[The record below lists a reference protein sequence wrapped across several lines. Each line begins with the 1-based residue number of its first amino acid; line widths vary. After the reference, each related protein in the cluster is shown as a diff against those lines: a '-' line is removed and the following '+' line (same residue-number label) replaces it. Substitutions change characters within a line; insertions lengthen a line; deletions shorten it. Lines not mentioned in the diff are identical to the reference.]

1 MNKQTFKVM
10 LSASENQQNE
20 KQTKKIHL
28 AATEIHWYRQPHL
41 CFMYPVSFV
50 LSCIDGCGTCSNHLP
65 KH

>member
-10 LSASENQQNE
+10 LSASENQQNK

-28 AATEIHWYRQPHL
+28 AATEIHWSRQPDL

-50 LSCIDGCGTCSNHLP
+50 LSCID
-65 KH
+65 